1 MALRDYEAFIRQ
13 CASKFDPDMDVS
25 VGSSFDTQVVQPIL
39 RRLGTDP
46 FSVDLATFIT
56 DRLVQA
62 FPTMATKE
70 GDALTDLLTK
80 PATLLWD
87 PLVREIKRVQQQL
100 SLKDPTVLTLDEADS
115 LGGNFFRPRTK
126 GEYAKGISRTLFAQ
140 PQNVT
145 VSPVNFF
152 TAKGGLRFSPTRT
165 QSIKTEEMLLNVYE
179 SYYYFDVN
187 VVAEKPGTKYSIGP
201 NEMQSVANLPACVR
215 VINLNRFGYG
225 EDEEDAVQYI
235 DRIGQELG
243 EKSMVALRGIA
254 AKLKDAFP
262 EMNRLNVVGFGDPE
276 MERDV
281 LVGGGLGELKAYG
294 VSGQATPDGEGLQY
308 TRRFYSNEVDF
319 TTTLSGD
326 ATSWVLT
333 VFGAT
338 GSVVLAK
345 DFQVASVV
353 SSTELDLVEQGLQY
367 GAAGLNWTLRK
378 KEVTLSSIPG
388 GILFPDSPNGTVA
401 VPDDRVH
408 VGGCYDIH
416 TRGSGFDTASVLIDS
431 VTDDDPLV
439 SGTGLVISVSDVAL
453 NDYVLGVDYEVGDEL
468 YQIFDSADIFN
479 YSLQILDGVDAGTY
493 RVLSVTQVGA
503 QPVKLVLDP
512 TPTNPGATSYRWRLF
527 DEINIDLVDPKET
540 RISGV
545 DLRTTQGST
554 DVTTVGGIDFDEY
567 GVAEGDVLRILNG
580 SDAGDY
586 GITEDPLAPSY
597 DWVRLDRELTR
608 SQTNL
613 QYIIFRP
620 NKAGGISLPLVRVTS
635 IDLLDSS
642 KQPLGSTI
650 PYAKPVDAQ
659 SRAFQNPRRGIKHDL
674 SDVRLGLVSMEATA
688 GVFAITAGQVLSI
701 TVHGDVDVTTTAIF
715 AAGPFTISAVLAYI
729 NSAMSGIGYPNAAVQ
744 VGNRIGIRP
753 VVPGGVEVTGGS
765 AMAALFTQNSEV
777 DTRSTADIICDD
789 VTDWSALDPVIDFST
804 GLDVVQVMDGVGVG
818 YYEGPFVHIPSAAY
832 ILQQGTAS
840 PHQFAP
846 EEGRRVQIGS
856 RSIGSARLYFLEPT
870 SIEVDGNTRFQ
881 VEYDNHTLNYLPDP
895 TLDHQRIPSLPNGT
909 YPSDG
914 DSTDAATTFTSSSTD
929 FLRSGIREGD
939 KLVLLTH
946 PIAGDLVL
954 STDPVPGV
962 ALKTFVFS
970 LDGGPD
976 RTLTFIR
983 DDTSL
988 SIPLGEVTR
997 QGVVDQINAA
1007 FGKEIADLTAL
1018 NTIRFD
1024 TELPLVIRKSGTVN
1038 SVILGNVDGTSPV
1051 VSFSA
1056 QDVNNESPHSTPS
1069 TGNEYYEILAVTE
1082 HTLTV
1087 SPAFPS
1093 SAPFSSPIIDQY
1105 FKVMRSGVQRI
1116 CTTQMSEQVAEAGLY
1131 YFDVELVSE
1140 GTGDV
1145 WNIPADVQ
1153 MTPSGYRADGYW
1165 LTTLDENVSFS
1176 TVEKPQLVLSRT
1188 ILENGV
1194 DDNPLNSTQL
1204 SGQNIQVNYERA
1216 ELVSNIQGFASSE
1229 TERVVCANPLSRH
1242 LIPHFVRYDFTY
1254 TGGSKESV
1262 VIPDMEK
1269 YIKGLFPMD
1278 ALESSDLQKLAL
1290 DRGATSIQN
1299 PIDIIAVVHYP
1310 DRSIYVVRSQDSIT
1324 TGRLAAFIPDRLNVV
1339 RRTA

>member
-13 CASKFDPDMDVS
+13 CASKYDPDMDVS

-126 GEYAKGISRTLFAQ
+126 GEYSKGIARTLFTQ

-152 TAKGGLRFSPTRT
+152 TSKGGLRFSPTRT

-187 VVAEKPGTKYSIGP
+187 VVAEKPGTTYSIGP
-201 NEMQSVANLPACVR
+201 NELQAVANLPACVR
-215 VINLNRFGYG
+215 VLNLSRFGYG

-235 DRIGQELG
+235 DRISQELG

-276 MERDV
+276 MGRDV

-294 VSGQATPDGEGLQY
+294 INGQAIPDGEGKEN

-319 TTTLSGD
+319 TTTLSGE

-345 DFQVASVV
+345 DFQVSSVV
-353 SSTELDLVEQGLQY
+353 GQNELDLVEQGMQY
-367 GAAGLNWTLRK
+367 GATGLSWTLRK
-378 KEVTLSSIPG
+378 KEITLSGIPG
-388 GILFPDSPNGTVA
+388 GILFPDSSNGTVS

-408 VGGCYDIH
+408 VGGCYDVH

-431 VTDDDPLV
+431 VADDDPLV
-439 SGTGLVISVSDVAL
+439 SGTELVISVSDVAL

-468 YQIFDSADIFN
+468 YNIFDSADIFN

-493 RVLSVTQVGA
+493 RVLAVAQVGA
-503 QPVKLVLDP
+503 QPVKLTLDP
-512 TPTNPGATSYRWRLF
+512 TPTNPGATTYRWRLF
-527 DEINIDLVDPKET
+527 DEINVDLVDPKET

-554 DVTTVGGIDFDEY
+554 DVTTVGGVNFDEY
-567 GVAEGDVLRILNG
+567 GVTEGDVLRILNG
-580 SDAGDY
+580 PDAGDY
-586 GITEDPLAPSY
+586 GITEDPLSPSY

-613 QYIIFRP
+613 QYLIFRP
-620 NKAGGISLPLVRVTS
+620 NAAGGVSLPLVRVTS
-635 IDLLDSS
+635 IELLDSS
-642 KQPLGSTI
+642 KQPLGSII

-688 GVFAITAGQVLSI
+688 GVFGITAGHTLTFV
-701 TVHGDVDVTTTAIF
+701 VHDQVDVTVVVVF
-715 AAGPFTISAVLAYI
+715 AAGPFTIATVLAYI
-729 NSAMSGIGYPNAAVQ
+729 NAAMAGAGYPSAAVQ
-744 VGNRIGIRP
+744 VGSRIGIRP

-765 AMAALFTQNSEV
+765 AMAALFTQNSQV

-804 GLDVVQVMDGVGVG
+804 GLDVVQVMDGVSVG
-818 YYEGPFVHIPSAAY
+818 YYAGPFTHLPSAAY
-832 ILQQGTAS
+832 ILQQGTDT
-840 PHQFAP
+840 PHHFAP

-870 SIEVDGNTRFQ
+870 SIEVDGSTRFQ

-914 DSTDAATTFTSSSTD
+914 SSADTAITFTSSSTD

-946 PIAGDLVL
+946 PIAGDLAL
-954 STDPVPGV
+954 NTDPVPGV

-1024 TELPLVIRKSGTVN
+1024 TELPLVIRKTGTVN
-1038 SVILGNVDGTSPV
+1038 SVILGNVEGTAPP

-1069 TGNEYYEILAVTE
+1069 TGSEYYEITAVSE
-1082 HTLTV
+1082 HTLSV

-1116 CTTQMSEQVAEAGLY
+1116 CTTQMAGQTAEAGLY

-1165 LTTLDENVSFS
+1165 LTTLDEHVSFS
-1176 TVEKPQLVLSRT
+1176 TVEQPQLVLSRT

-1194 DDNPLNSTQL
+1194 DDNPLNATQL
-1204 SGQNIQVNYERA
+1204 TGQNIQVNYERA
-1216 ELVSNIQGFASSE
+1216 ELVANIQGFASSE

-1242 LIPHFVRYDFTY
+1242 LIPHFVRFDFTY

-1262 VIPDMEK
+1262 VVPDMEK

-1278 ALESSDLQKLAL
+1278 ALESSDLQKIAL

-1310 DRSIYVVRSQDSIT
+1310 DRRIFVVRSQDGIT

-1339 RRTA
+1339 RRTT